1 MSAWTLRRLSALDD
15 TSIEQL
21 ATILVECVALGA
33 SVSFKQP
40 LSRDRALAFWR
51 GVANGLV
58 LGDRAL
64 LVAEDREG
72 LCGTVQINY
81 ARSENQQHR
90 ADMTKLLVHP
100 RARRQ
105 GLGEALAVA
114 AESLA
119 KDCGKT
125 LLILDTATPE
135 AERLYDRLGWQRIGV
150 IPEFALAPDGAR
162 YKDTVLFFKKV
173 APHP

>member
-1 MSAWTLRRLSALDD
+1 MNDWTLRRVDALDAAQV
-15 TSIEQL
+15 EQL
-21 ATILVECVALGA
+21 AGILMECVALGA

-40 LSRDRALAFWR
+40 LTRERALAFWH

-58 LGDRAL
+58 AGDRAL
-64 LVAEDREG
+64 LVAEDSEG

-90 ADMTKLLVHP
+90 ADVTKLLVHP
-100 RARRQ
+100 RARRK

-114 AESLA
+114 VESLA
-119 KDCGKT
+119 KECGKT

-150 IPEFALAPDGAR
+150 IPDFALAPDGSR

-173 APHP
+173 A